1 MLTTLQII
9 VRLFLA
15 FVFGLAIGVFIKEK
29 KSSDFRLYPTFSLVS
44 AFISLFSL
52 EIFLKIYSKVEI
64 MLLPAILV
72 LGLFLIAKA
81 LVRKGDNPNE
91 VMLNTVYLLLV
102 IIVGSSLGWGL
113 YRLAIFA
120 TFLFLIF
127 VTFVSPLEGF
137 IQKIWRRR

>member
-15 FVFGLAIGVFIKEK
+15 FVFGLVIGVFIKEK
-29 KSSDFRLYPTFSLVS
+29 KSSDFRLYPLFSLVS

-64 MLLPAILV
+64 MLLPAVLV

-91 VMLNTVYLLLV
+91 VILNTVYLLLV

-127 VTFVSPLEGF
+127 VTFVSPLEGL
-137 IQKIWRRR
+137 IQKIRRRR